1 LGIQTGNN
9 ARITITLLDP
19 SGNISSQTEIFSDA
33 NGNFSTEDIGIPS
46 NGVLGNWKITAHSR
60 LDSKTIDI
68 NVNIPTTMGITLKI
82 EETEFSV
89 GDKVIIKGTAVSAAS
104 HLEVKIKDQSGQVV
118 ISLGTPI
125 TSDDMFFLPWTVP
138 NGFDTGTYTIT
149 VFDNVNTD
157 SFEIFIQ

>member
-1 LGIQTGNN
+1 
-9 ARITITLLDP
+9 
-19 SGNISSQTEIFSDA
+19 
-33 NGNFSTEDIGIPS
+33 
-46 NGVLGNWKITAHSR
+46 
-60 LDSKTIDI
+60 
-68 NVNIPTTMGITLKI
+68 MGITLKI
-82 EETEFSV
+82 EETEFSI

-104 HLEVKIKDQSGQVV
+104 QLEVKIKDQSGQVV

-125 TSDDMFFLPWTVP
+125 TSDDTFFLPWTVP